1 MPMGATQHPASGP
14 HATDLFFIGN
24 VISSSSN
31 LGVFTDFS
39 EKLTSR
45 LFSSEKLVKNC
56 GKPHVLTITLSSQP
70 PEAFSQI
77 SIILQKPSY
86 AQQSNGLFTTPIDM
100 NHQKPLQQNIS
111 LFKFCTPFNQNKNSA
126 KQTKSKVNAA

>member
-1 MPMGATQHPASGP
+1 
-14 HATDLFFIGN
+14 

-45 LFSSEKLVKNC
+45 LFSSGKLVKNC
-56 GKPHVLTITLSSQP
+56 GKSHVLTITLSSQP
-70 PEAFSQI
+70 PEPFSQI
-77 SIILQKPSY
+77 SKILQNPPY
-86 AQQSNGLFTTPIDM
+86 AQHSNGLFTPPIDM
-100 NHQKPLQQNIS
+100 NHKKPIQQNIS
-111 LFKFCTPFNQNKNSA
+111 LFKFRIAFNQNKNSV